1 MAGYLG
7 FTQSFLRCCRLF
19 CRALT
24 LLVCCLAAACIGTQK
39 LPRILAFGADYYPPA
54 SARLGE
60 EGRVLLEFQVN
71 ETFRPGGV
79 AIREPDPSP
88 RLNEGARR
96 LINTLVF
103 DRSDPIKPKPGIT
116 YHATIIF
123 CLQPG
128 HCDRIVP
135 FPNTVIIVVMGV
147 RLRNDPQATD

>member
-1 MAGYLG
+1 MPRLRLWIGHRWWDIHPNRQRRTSRVFKYRLGQEPLNLPLGDLTMAGYLG

-60 EGRVLLEFQVN
+60 EGRVLIEFQVN

-88 RLNEGARR
+88 RLNEGAKR

-103 DRSDPIKPKPGIT
+103 DRSDPIK
-116 YHATIIF
+116 
-123 CLQPG
+123 
-128 HCDRIVP
+128 
-135 FPNTVIIVVMGV
+135 
-147 RLRNDPQATD
+147 